1 MYAKNTTQRIVMAAM
16 LVALTTVA
24 TMIIKIP
31 SPLKGYIN
39 IGDCVVLLAGWSLS
53 PLYGFLAAGIGSAL
67 ADLFSGYIVYAPATF
82 LIKGL
87 MALIVCFGV
96 RLFPKKKR
104 GVLAR
109 IVCAVFAEIVMIA
122 GYFLFEGFLYGFEAS
137 LVNIPANAIQGA
149 VGILL
154 GVLLTAALERSKIKF
169 Q

>member
-1 MYAKNTTQRIVMAAM
+1 MRGMTRKIVYAAM
-16 LVALTTVA
+16 FAALACVA
-24 TMIIKIP
+24 TMIKVPIP
-31 SPLKGYIN
+31 PNGYVN
-39 IGDCVVLLAGWSLS
+39 LGDCVVLATGFMLS
-53 PLYGFLAAGIGSAL
+53 PVYGFLAAGVGSLL
-67 ADLFSGYIVYAPATF
+67 ADVFAGYVIYAPATF
-82 LIKGL
+82 VIKGL